1 MEDILVPISMF
12 GAAVLIVYFAINAQF
27 KRRQL
32 EHKQRML
39 AIEKGMEVPPSLIE
53 ERPKKPKHHNPYT
66 AALVWIGIGVGLV
79 LYGFLFP
86 TEWCAGPGFYSF
98 GVIPLCIGI
107 ALLIANSLNQKRLA
121 REKKEEQAMS
131 SLKSTDAGNF

>member
-1 MEDILVPISMF
+1 MEFMIPISMF
-12 GAAVLIVYFAINAQF
+12 GAVVLIIWFAVNAQY
-27 KRRQL
+27 KRRQM

-39 AIEKGMEVPPSLIE
+39 ALEKGIDLPPSLVE
-53 ERPKKPKHHNPYT
+53 ERPKKPKYHNPYT

-79 LYGFLFP
+79 FYGFLFP
-86 TEWCAGPGFYSF
+86 SEWCAGPGFYSF

-107 ALLIANSLNQKRLA
+107 AVLIANSLNQKRLA

-131 SLKSTDAGNF
+131 SLESTDAGKF

>member
-1 MEDILVPISMF
+1 MEEVFIPISMF
-12 GAAVLIVYFAINAQF
+12 GAAVMIVYFAINAQF

-39 AIEKGMEVPPSLIE
+39 ALEKGVDLPPSLIE
-53 ERPKKPKHHNPYT
+53 ETVKKPKPQNPYT
-66 AALVWIGIGVGLV
+66 AGLVWIGIGVGLV

-86 TEWCAGPGFYSF
+86 AEWCAGPGFYSI
-98 GVIPLCIGI
+98 GAIPLCIGV

-121 REKKEEQAMS
+121 REKKEELAMS
-131 SLKSTDAGNF
+131 SLESTDTSKF

>member
-1 MEDILVPISMF
+1 MEFMIPISMF
-12 GAAVLIVYFAINAQF
+12 GAVVLIIWFAVNAQY
-27 KRRQL
+27 KRRQM

-39 AIEKGMEVPPSLIE
+39 ALEKGIDLPPSLVE
-53 ERPKKPKHHNPYT
+53 ERPKKPKYHNPYT

-79 LYGFLFP
+79 FYGFLFP
-86 TEWCAGPGFYSF
+86 SEWCAGPGFYSF

-107 ALLIANSLNQKRLA
+107 AVLIANSLNQKRLA